1 MDYKIGD
8 EVFWN
13 DPDEGKTSA
22 YYAIAEFLTDDI
34 VLLKNNI
41 SETEAFI
48 KELT

>member
-1 MDYKIGD
+1 MFNIGD

-13 DPDEGKTSA
+13 DPEGLTGA
-22 YYAIAEFLTDDI
+22 YYVIAEFLTDSI

-48 KELT
+48 EELT